1 MFLFVFMK
9 NREIVRAIKQIAQSN
24 YKLVLSQIFI
34 IFFLWAVGVV
44 TPYLSGLVGLS
55 MKRYTVT
62 QKKKSQGPV

>member
-44 TPYLSGLVGLS
+44 TPYLSGLYIDELIAGILIF
-55 MKRYTVT
+55 
-62 QKKKSQGPV
+62 PVFILTS